1 MKKLTILFSLALAV
15 VAAAG
20 ASYVTSVLLTATTLP
35 ALTMPLTAV
44 LFLGSLI
51 FQLPKGVLASTPFL
65 FGICEKVQNTLIDL
79 LGSNSP
85 ELKRTMT
92 GYLSAVK
99 SPQNMA
105 GVTIAPP
112 DQGNGK
118 DRQAR
123 ITYLQRGCAADIVT
137 TDSGLCT
144 AEVFKSPLEKTV
156 SITRYIATKWMGFNE
171 SDMRKLCEEDS
182 SFRARVMNSEID
194 SLMVGLNKALI
205 VLQNANF
212 GKFSPFSNQPAYSTS
227 KNVNLLNLCGNGID
241 YSGESDI
248 IEDFKLLDTTSK
260 PILIGAGKLSKYVSM
275 AKVGCCNDIGINT
288 GLAGQFDFFHDRFV
302 ESIIGANGFIG
313 LVPGYVQLLTW
324 NRFVG
329 DYKKESPS
337 FAAGTVLD
345 PITGIT
351 LDMEWKY
358 DDCKYQYIMRFA
370 LYYELFFIPVDSFA
384 TCDDLSGVNF
394 TLPYTAKNGTC

>member
-1 MKKLTILFSLALAV
+1 MKKLAILFNLALAV

-20 ASYVTSVLLTATTLP
+20 ASYVTSMLLTATTLP

-44 LFLGSLI
+44 LFLGSL
-51 FQLPKGVLASTPFL
+51 FLQMPKGSFLATPFL
-65 FGICEKVQNTLIDL
+65 VGLCEKVQSSLLSL

-105 GVTIAPP
+105 GVTVVPI

-118 DRQAR
+118 DRQVR

-137 TDSGLCT
+137 TDNGLCT

-171 SDMRKLCEEDS
+171 SDMRKLCEQDS
-182 SFRARVMNSEID
+182 AFRARVMNAEID
-194 SLMVGLNKALI
+194 SLMVGLNKSLI

-212 GKFSPFSNQPAYSTS
+212 GNFSPFSNIPAYSHNKS
-227 KNVNLLNLCGNGID
+227 VALLNLCGNGID
-241 YSGESDI
+241 YSGEADI
-248 IEDFKLLDTTSK
+248 MEDFKLLDTTSK
-260 PILIGAGKLSKYVSM
+260 PILVGAGKLSKYVSM

-302 ESIIGANGFIG
+302 ESIVGANGFIG

-337 FAAGTVLD
+337 FSAGTVID
-345 PITGIT
+345 PVTNIE

-384 TCDDLSGVNF
+384 ACDDLSGVNF
-394 TLPYTAKNGTC
+394 TLSYTAKNGIC